1 MFFMASMNTRH
12 WNFSTQVT
20 KMDKLLLDHLL
31 EMESSFFAR
40 NAKAEVA
47 QLRSEIVDFILQSCH
62 FLESIYDPHFRWRA
76 FLIYNRKEA
85 EAPEI
90 PPTQVGLHQ
99 GQSSI
104 LLLIGFQTKYLDLC
118 IH

>member
-1 MFFMASMNTRH
+1 MLFVTSMNTSH

-99 GQSSI
+99 G
-104 LLLIGFQTKYLDLC
+104 
-118 IH
+118 

>member
-1 MFFMASMNTRH
+1 
-12 WNFSTQVT
+12 
-20 KMDKLLLDHLL
+20 MDKLLLDHLL

-47 QLRSEIVDFILQSCH
+47 QLRSEIIDFILQSCH

-99 GQSSI
+99 GYSSK
-104 LLLIGFQTKYLDLC
+104 LLLIASLLENLFVQIKGFQTQFKISSQSLQR
-118 IH
+118 

>member
-1 MFFMASMNTRH
+1 
-12 WNFSTQVT
+12 
-20 KMDKLLLDHLL
+20 MDKLLLDHLL

-104 LLLIGFQTKYLDLC
+104 LLLIAFKTKYPRFMHAL
-118 IH
+118 IV